1 MLAVGGFDERA
12 SDRVTSRGSN
22 RGKAFRRPLAR
33 RLHCT
38 APVDESLTDD
48 EREALRESIAASV
61 SPDAGS
67 SSQKKKKKGAQARPV
82 ALIAEDQAA
91 ERVTPLARR
100 VAERWGTHVGR
111 VIPPLTG
118 VKVSIKAIDEIET
131 NSGEILERL
140 RSTWVCEMKP
150 KRSNAAV
157 AVAVSGRMIPDL
169 AATMLG
175 GTFKLSEESKPT
187 PATIRVFEKL
197 GERIAE
203 AASVAFEHE
212 CGGSLKR
219 GRYPLHAETWSPLVD
234 GEPMLMVSVG
244 IEGETEGQLH
254 LVASPDALNRP
265 RNDAREMKTVRPTV
279 RELLGQLETDLSVQL
294 GSSKTMASKFAEL
307 GPGSVLTLDALVGDS
322 VRIFVGGELRATGRA
337 VLMGEM
343 VAVEVN
349 NVV

>member
-1 MLAVGGFDERA
+1 MLAVGGFDERP
-12 SDRVTSRGSN
+12 SDRVTSHRSN
-22 RGKAFRRPLAR
+22 RWKACRRPLAR

-61 SPDAGS
+61 SPSTGS
-67 SSQKKKKKGAQARPV
+67 SSKKKKKKGAQARPV

-175 GTFKLSEESKPT
+175 GTFKLSEESSPT

-197 GERIAE
+197 GERLAE

-212 CGGSLKR
+212 CGGALKR

-265 RNDAREMKTVRPTV
+265 RNDARELKSIRPPV

-294 GSSKTMASKFAEL
+294 GCSKTTASKFAQL

>member
-1 MLAVGGFDERA
+1 M
-12 SDRVTSRGSN
+12 
-22 RGKAFRRPLAR
+22 
-33 RLHCT
+33 
-38 APVDESLTDD
+38 DESLTDD
-48 EREALRESIAASV
+48 ERDALRESIAASV
-61 SPDAGS
+61 SPEAGS
-67 SSQKKKKKGAQARPV
+67 SSQKKKPSARPV

-100 VAERWGTHVGR
+100 VAARWGTHVGR
-111 VIPPLTG
+111 IIPPLTG
-118 VKVSIKAIDEIET
+118 VKVSIKAIEEIET

-140 RSTWVCEMKP
+140 RSTWVCEMRA

-197 GERIAE
+197 GERLAE

-219 GRYPLHAETWSPLVD
+219 GRYPLHVETWSPLVD

-244 IEGETEGQLH
+244 VEGETEGQLH
-254 LVASPDALNRP
+254 LIASPDALHRP
-265 RNDAREMKTVRPTV
+265 RTDAREFKSVRPQV
-279 RELLGQLETDLSVQL
+279 RELLGQLETDVSVQL
-294 GSSKTMASKFAEL
+294 GSAKTTARKFAAL
-307 GPGSVLTLDALVGDS
+307 GPGAVVTLDALMGDS

-349 NVV
+349 SVV

>member
-1 MLAVGGFDERA
+1 M
-12 SDRVTSRGSN
+12 
-22 RGKAFRRPLAR
+22 
-33 RLHCT
+33 
-38 APVDESLTDD
+38 DESLTDD
-48 EREALRESIAASV
+48 ERKALRESIAASV
-61 SPDAGS
+61 SPSAAS
-67 SSQKKKKKGAQARPV
+67 SAKKKEAPARPV

-91 ERVTPLARR
+91 ERVTPMARR

-111 VIPPLTG
+111 IIPPLTG
-118 VKVSIKAIDEIET
+118 VKVSIKAIEEIES

-175 GTFKLSEESKPT
+175 GTFKLSEKSSPT

-212 CGGSLKR
+212 CGGALKR
-219 GRYPLHAETWSPLVD
+219 GRYPFHAETWSPLVD

-254 LVASPDALNRP
+254 LVASPDALHRP
-265 RNDAREMKTVRPTV
+265 RSDTRELRSVRPAV
-279 RELLGQLETDLSVQL
+279 RDLLGQLETDLSVQL
-294 GSSKTMASKFAEL
+294 GCSKTTARKFAEL

-322 VRIFVGGELRATGRA
+322 VRIFVGGQLRATGRA

>member
-1 MLAVGGFDERA
+1 MDQSLTEDERA
-12 SDRVTSRGSN
+12 
-22 RGKAFRRPLAR
+22 
-33 RLHCT
+33 
-38 APVDESLTDD
+38 
-48 EREALRESIAASV
+48 ALRESIASSV
-61 SPDAGS
+61 TDSTGAP
-67 SSQKKKKKGAQARPV
+67 KKKPTPARPV

-118 VKVSIKAIDEIET
+118 VKVQIRAVEEIET

-150 KRSNAAV
+150 KRSQAAV

-169 AATMLG
+169 ASTMLG

-197 GERIAE
+197 GERLAE

-212 CGGSLKR
+212 CGGALKR

-234 GEPMLMVSVG
+234 GEPMLMVSVDVF
-244 IEGETEGQLH
+244 GETEGQLH
-254 LVASPDALNRP
+254 LVASPDALHRP
-265 RNDAREMKTVRPTV
+265 RADERELRAVTSSVRD
-279 RELLGQLETDLSVQL
+279 LLGQLETEVSVQL
-294 GSSKTMASKFAEL
+294 GSTKSTARKFAEL
-307 GPGSVLTLDALVGDS
+307 GPGSVLTLDALMGDP
-322 VRIFVGGELRATGRA
+322 VRIFVGGQLRATGRA
-337 VLMGEM
+337 VVRGEM
-343 VAVEVN
+343 LAVEVN

>member
-1 MLAVGGFDERA
+1 M
-12 SDRVTSRGSN
+12 
-22 RGKAFRRPLAR
+22 
-33 RLHCT
+33 
-38 APVDESLTDD
+38 DESLTED
-48 EREALRESIAASV
+48 ERAALRESIASSV
-61 SPDAGS
+61 ETPATSKKK
-67 SSQKKKKKGAQARPV
+67 QKKSAPARPV

-118 VKVSIKAIDEIET
+118 VKVSIKAVEEIET

-150 KRSNAAV
+150 KRGGAAV

-175 GTFKLSEESKPT
+175 GSFKLSEESAPT

-212 CGGSLKR
+212 CGGALKR

-234 GEPMLMVSVG
+234 GEPMLMVSV
-244 IEGETEGQLH
+244 EVHGETEGQLH

-265 RNDAREMKTVRPTV
+265 RTDSRELKSVRPSV
-279 RELLGQLETDLSVQL
+279 RDLLGQLETDVSVQL
-294 GSSKTMASKFAEL
+294 GSSKTTARKFTEL
-307 GPGSVLTLDALVGDS
+307 GPGSVLTLDALVGDN

-343 VAVEVN
+343 VAVEVS

>member
-1 MLAVGGFDERA
+1 MLAVGGFDEGP
-12 SDRVTSRGSN
+12 SDRVTASAAKSSN
-22 RGKAFRRPLAR
+22 ALRRPLAR
-33 RLHCT
+33 RLQCT
-38 APVDESLTDD
+38 VPVDESLSED
-48 EREALRESIAASV
+48 ERAALRESIASSV
-61 SPDAGS
+61 EPAA
-67 SSQKKKKKGAQARPV
+67 KKKDKKKGPPARPV

-131 NSGEILERL
+131 NSGEILEQL
-140 RSTWVCEMKP
+140 RQAWVCEMKP
-150 KRSNAAV
+150 KRSAAAV

-175 GTFKLSEESKPT
+175 GTFKLSEESVPT

-212 CGGSLKR
+212 CGGALKR
-219 GRYPLHAETWSPLVD
+219 GRFPLHAETWSPLVD
-234 GEPMLMVSVG
+234 GEPMLMVSV
-244 IEGETEGQLH
+244 EVHGETEGKLH

-265 RNDAREMKTVRPTV
+265 RTDAREMRSVRSSV
-279 RELLGQLETDLSVQL
+279 RDLLGQLETEVSVQL
-294 GSSKTMASKFAEL
+294 GSAKTTARKFADL
-307 GPGSVLTLDALVGDS
+307 GPGSVLTLDALLGDN

-343 VAVEVN
+343 VAVEVS